1 LDMKLNY
8 FQRIMFSF
16 LGVISGILNLV
27 TSLLGMSPTWDLDGS
42 FLKRRMES
50 IYLNQV
56 NQTATGREDA
66 EHEYRQRTRELTTR

>member
-1 LDMKLNY
+1 MKLNY

-16 LGVISGILNLV
+16 LEVISGILNLV

-50 IYLNQV
+50 IYFNQV
-56 NQTATGREDA
+56 NNTASDRENA
-66 EHEYRQRTRELTTR
+66 QHEYKERARELTSR

>member
-1 LDMKLNY
+1 MKLNY

-16 LGVISGILNLV
+16 LEVISGILNLV

-50 IYLNQV
+50 VYFNQV
-56 NQTATGREDA
+56 NNTAKDRENA
-66 EHEYRQRTRELTTR
+66 QNEYRERVSELTAR

>member
-1 LDMKLNY
+1 MKLNY

-16 LGVISGILNLV
+16 MEVISGILNLV

-50 IYLNQV
+50 VYLNQV
-56 NQTATGREDA
+56 SKTATDRENA
-66 EHEYRQRTRELTTR
+66 EHEYRERINGLTSR